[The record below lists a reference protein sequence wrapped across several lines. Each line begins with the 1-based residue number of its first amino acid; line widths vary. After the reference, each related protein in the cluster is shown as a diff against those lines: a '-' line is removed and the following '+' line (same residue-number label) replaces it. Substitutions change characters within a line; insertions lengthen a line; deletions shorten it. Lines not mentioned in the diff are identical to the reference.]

1 VYETI
6 TRILRDEVMVVKGDD
21 PLSKEAQTN
30 ATLLFQILV
39 RSKLATKRVLRE
51 HRLNEEALKWLVG
64 SIVAD
69 FNTAV
74 VHPGEMCG
82 VLAAQSLG
90 EPATQMTLNTFHN
103 TVRGAL
109 TRSDCLLPA
118 HHNITSYP
126 FPSHPRPVEMQDT
139 MFQSLIVP

>member
-1 VYETI
+1 MYETI

-103 TVRGAL
+103 TVRGCEMSAL
-109 TRSDCLLPA
+109 FLHTILSNPILFYVPRQCPA
-118 HHNITSYP
+118 C
-126 FPSHPRPVEMQDT
+126 
-139 MFQSLIVP
+139 

>member
-1 VYETI
+1 VK
-6 TRILRDEVMVVKGDD
+6 VVRGDD
-21 PLSKEAQTN
+21 PLSREAQHN
-30 ATLLFQILV
+30 ATLLFQILL

-103 TVRGAL
+103 TVSILPSLAL
-109 TRSDCLLPA
+109 PCLALPCIA
-118 HHNITSYP
+118 LPY
-126 FPSHPRPVEMQDT
+126 V
-139 MFQSLIVP
+139 SLIILSS

>member
-1 VYETI
+1 MYETI
-6 TRILRDEVMVVKGDD
+6 SRICRDDVLVVRGDD
-21 PLSKEAQTN
+21 PLSREAQTN
-30 ATLLFQILV
+30 ATLLFQILL

-103 TVRGAL
+103 TVSQ
-109 TRSDCLLPA
+109 TTQLLDIPLRDM
-118 HHNITSYP
+118 T
-126 FPSHPRPVEMQDT
+126 
-139 MFQSLIVP
+139 

>member
-103 TVRGAL
+103 TVRGCEL
-109 TRSDCLLPA
+109 SVLFLHTILF
-118 HHNITSYP
+118 YP
-126 FPSHPRPVEMQDT
+126 ILFYAPRQCPTLHLREPRP
-139 MFQSLIVP
+139 I

>member
-1 VYETI
+1 
-6 TRILRDEVMVVKGDD
+6 MVVKGED

-103 TVRGAL
+103 TVK
-109 TRSDCLLPA
+109 P
-118 HHNITSYP
+118 P
-126 FPSHPRPVEMQDT
+126 F
-139 MFQSLIVP
+139 SLI

>member
-1 VYETI
+1 
-6 TRILRDEVMVVKGDD
+6 MVVKGDD

-103 TVRGAL
+103 TVRRI
-109 TRSDCLLPA
+109 TLP
-118 HHNITSYP
+118 N
-126 FPSHPRPVEMQDT
+126 
-139 MFQSLIVP
+139 